1 MATTAAG
8 NRTLPDSSHFPR
20 QAFVDGEF
28 VDAASGA
35 TFECVSPVSGETLFD
50 VAACDA
56 EDVDRAV
63 AAARRS
69 FDAGAW
75 SMVAPRKRKAV
86 LLRLAELIERDAET
100 TSR

>member
-8 NRTLPDSSHFPR
+8 STLPDTSRFPR

-28 VDAASGA
+28 VDAISGA
-35 TFECVSPVSGETLFD
+35 TFACVSPVSGETLFD

-63 AAARRS
+63 AVARRS
-69 FDAGAW
+69 RSTRARG
-75 SMVAPRKRKAV
+75 RR
-86 LLRLAELIERDAET
+86 
-100 TSR
+100 SRRASASGSCCGSPS